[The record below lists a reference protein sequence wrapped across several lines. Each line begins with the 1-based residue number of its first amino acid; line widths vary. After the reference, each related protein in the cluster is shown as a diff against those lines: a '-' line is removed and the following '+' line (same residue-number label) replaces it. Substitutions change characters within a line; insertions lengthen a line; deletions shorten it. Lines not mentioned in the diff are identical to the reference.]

1 MWYTFIRKHYLK
13 GTYSDED
20 LLILMRGGYLTEDEM
35 HQLLKEKEELENKNS
50 N

>member
-1 MWYTFIRKHYLK
+1 MWYIFIRKHYLK

-20 LLILMRGGYLTEDEM
+20 LLILMRGKYLTEDEM